1 MLNGVNSWLV
11 VNNVMKIAIT
21 GPESTGKS
29 WLAEK
34 LASHYGWKL
43 VTEYSR
49 IYFEKREYDYDMTDL
64 NKIAKVQYS
73 LELEALKSEENII
86 CDTDILAIKIW
97 SDVEFGATSGYINDL
112 LKKSE
117 YDLVLLSNID
127 VPWVADRFRK
137 NESDRQYIFS
147 LFVNELEK
155 LDSIY
160 YVVEGLGDQRLKN
173 AIEIINEHHDAG

>member
-1 MLNGVNSWLV
+1 
-11 VNNVMKIAIT
+11 MKIAIT

-34 LASHYGWKL
+34 LALHYGWKL
-43 VTEYSR
+43 VPEYCR
-49 IYFEKREYDYDMTDL
+49 IYFENREYKYDVNDL
-64 NKIAKVQYS
+64 DEMAKVQHAW
-73 LELEALKSEENII
+73 ELEAQKSAANII

-97 SDVEFGATSGYINDL
+97 SDVVFGDTSGYINGL

-127 VPWVADRFRK
+127 IPWVADRFRK
-137 NESDRQYIFS
+137 NESDRQYIYS